1 MTSSQHANRHG
12 TRRDFVKQGTTG
24 LAALGISTSFNAAT
38 KINAATKPAPLR
50 FGLNADPHLLGRQVP
65 GHEANF
71 KQFVDQMQQFQPDF
85 AVDLGDFGCQ
95 IAEGQTT
102 REMHDGQLDAL
113 QHHVG
118 VFGQLKCPRYH
129 VMGNH
134 DVGWLKGGDEKI
146 TAGDLIG
153 RGHAGEDITKQ
164 EFLDATSTPN
174 RYYSFDVRDF
184 HFIVLDGN
192 NAADKSSPPRG
203 KDGLAGGYW
212 VDATQ
217 KEWLAED
224 LKKNQQKP
232 KIVFC
237 HEELHHTPVGGSG
250 QGGDT
255 PFVAVGK
262 QTSYIDNGWEIRKLF
277 AEDGQ
282 VLACFFGHK
291 HRNRWTVYDGTNYI
305 TMAATHWKCSFA
317 EITIG
322 DTLDVRGFGG
332 QQSYQLPL
340 PKWATG

>member
-1 MTSSQHANRHG
+1 MTSSQLASQHG
-12 TRRDFVKQGTTG
+12 TRRDFLKQGTTG
-24 LAALGISTSFNAAT
+24 LAALGISTSIDAAT
-38 KINAATKPAPLR
+38 NRTPLR
-50 FGLNADPHLLGRQVP
+50 FGLNADPHLLGRRAP
-65 GHEANF
+65 GNEANF

-102 REMHDGQLDAL
+102 REMHDGQLEAL
-113 QHHVG
+113 KLHVG

-146 TAGDLIG
+146 TPDDLIG

-164 EFLDATSTPN
+164 EFLDATGTKH

-203 KDGLAGGYW
+203 KDGLVGGYW
-212 VDATQ
+212 IDAMQ

-224 LKKNQQKP
+224 LAKNRQKP

-237 HEELHHTPVGGSG
+237 HEELHHTPLGGSG

-262 QTSYIDNGWEIRKLF
+262 QHSYIDNGWEVRKLF
-277 AEDGQ
+277 AEDGR

-291 HRNRWTVYDGTNYI
+291 HRNRWTVYDGAHYI

-322 DTLDVRGFGG
+322 DTLDIRGFGG
-332 QQSYQLPL
+332 QRSYQLPL
-340 PKWATG
+340 PKWVTG